1 VNRARVT
8 READIAVV
16 IACHDEGR
24 WDSLIG
30 TISSAQSQ
38 DPAPAEVVVVVDHNP
53 TLMERLKTYHPELTV
68 LENQYERGASG
79 TRNTGVEF
87 CSQSLVAFLDDD
99 VVAHEGWLEHL
110 IEPFADGSV
119 VGTGGRVDPVW
130 QVARPPWFPDE
141 FLFVVGASFV
151 GVSEENHVVR
161 NVWSENMAVRRES
174 FERVKGF
181 RLAFGKVGDQC
192 RPEDTDLCIRMQAA
206 SPGAHFVYVP
216 DAVISHLVP
225 PRRATF
231 GYFLVRCYSEGRG
244 KVEMSKHLRKDRDL
258 TAESDW
264 FRRSVPAAIQ
274 KHLAGSMRSGG
285 GADVLQVGAIGSG
298 VVAAGLGAAITLGRI
313 FLHPQRP

>member
-1 VNRARVT
+1 
-8 READIAVV
+8 
-16 IACHDEGR
+16 
-24 WDSLIG
+24 
-30 TISSAQSQ
+30 
-38 DPAPAEVVVVVDHNP
+38 
-53 TLMERLKTYHPELTV
+53 
-68 LENQYERGASG
+68 
-79 TRNTGVEF
+79 
-87 CSQSLVAFLDDD
+87 
-99 VVAHEGWLEHL
+99 
-110 IEPFADGSV
+110 
-119 VGTGGRVDPVW
+119 
-130 QVARPPWFPDE
+130 
-141 FLFVVGASFV
+141 
-151 GVSEENHVVR
+151 
-161 NVWSENMAVRRES
+161 
-174 FERVKGF
+174 
-181 RLAFGKVGDQC
+181 
-192 RPEDTDLCIRMQAA
+192 MQAA